1 MAYQGHSSGNRP
13 RQRLERHGASV
24 LSDAELL
31 AVVLNTGNGKENVID
46 VSNRLISRVRYR

>member
-1 MAYQGHSSGNRP
+1 MRIKEIPPENRP

-31 AVVLNTGNGKENVID
+31 AVVLNTGNGIGE
-46 VSNRLISRVRYR
+46 RY